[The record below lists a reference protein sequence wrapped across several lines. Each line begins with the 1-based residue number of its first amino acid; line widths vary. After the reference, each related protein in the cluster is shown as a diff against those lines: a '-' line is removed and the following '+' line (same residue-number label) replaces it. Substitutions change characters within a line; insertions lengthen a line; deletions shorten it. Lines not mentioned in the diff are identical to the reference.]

1 MKKGLQVSEY
11 GRRIWLIFRK
21 DLRVELLTSHNFIS
35 TAVFGIML
43 VVIFSFAFQLT
54 DFPVDKAFGAVIWVS
69 VFFTSTLS
77 LQRLFG
83 VEEENDA
90 LSALLLAVGDRGSI
104 FLAKMLANLT
114 VLLLLEMIILPPA
127 WILINARINPNRIGF
142 LIAALFLG
150 SWGLAAVGTVVNA
163 LAVQVPNTRLLFPI
177 LLFPLLL
184 PILIGGVLCVSAALD
199 SSADLIP
206 GWLYLMLCF
215 DLIYTVVPFVLFD
228 WILEG

>member
-1 MKKGLQVSEY
+1 M
-11 GRRIWLIFRK
+11 
-21 DLRVELLTSHNFIS
+21 
-35 TAVFGIML
+35 
-43 VVIFSFAFQLT
+43 
-54 DFPVDKAFGAVIWVS
+54 
-69 VFFTSTLS
+69 
-77 LQRLFG
+77 
-83 VEEENDA
+83 
-90 LSALLLAVGDRGSI
+90 
-104 FLAKMLANLT
+104 AKMLANLT